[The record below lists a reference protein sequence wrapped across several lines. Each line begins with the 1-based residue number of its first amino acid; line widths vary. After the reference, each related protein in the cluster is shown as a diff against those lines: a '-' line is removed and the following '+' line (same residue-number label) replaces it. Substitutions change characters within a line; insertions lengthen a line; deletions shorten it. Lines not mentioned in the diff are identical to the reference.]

1 MYSNVIVNLKKTA
14 GLFLQRV
21 PHEINIDDV
30 ETRLLALEP
39 VDSIHHTHVWSLDGE
54 HHVLTTHVVV
64 NHDTTREAIL
74 ALKKDLQEYAHQIN
88 IEHVTVEV
96 EFDEEDCSM
105 KENGSD
111 CAD

>member
-1 MYSNVIVNLKKTA
+1 
-14 GLFLQRV
+14 
-21 PHEINIDDV
+21 
-30 ETRLLALEP
+30 
-39 VDSIHHTHVWSLDGE
+39 
-54 HHVLTTHVVV
+54 
-64 NHDTTREAIL
+64 
-74 ALKKDLQEYAHQIN
+74 LKKDLQEYAHQIN